1 MQVNILEKENL
12 QWNKGTLGL
21 KVTEERDCDSCHTV
35 AGAEDLR
42 KNFMVCPH
50 CGYHFRITAKD
61 RIAITLD
68 EDTFEEVGSDIGSV
82 NPIKM
87 IGYEDKLEQS
97 RRKTELKDGVITG
110 TGKLADNDVAIAVMS
125 FEFMGGSMGSVIG
138 EKITRLLLLAADKGI
153 PAIIFTASGG
163 ARMQEGIFSLMQ
175 MAKTANA
182 IALLEGLHVP
192 LINVLMNP
200 TMGGV
205 TASFAMLGDI
215 TLAESGAMIGF
226 AGRRVIEGTIKEEL
240 PVGFQTAEF
249 LQDKGF
255 VDKVVDRRVLRST
268 LRFLLETHKNNI
280 F

>member
-1 MQVNILEKENL
+1 MQVDVLEKENL
-12 QWNKGTLGL
+12 NWNKDIAGL
-21 KVTEERDCDSCHTV
+21 KVSEERVCEFCNTIST
-35 AGAEDLR
+35 AEELR
-42 KNFMVCPH
+42 KNLMVCSN
-50 CGYHFRITAKD
+50 CGYHFSISARE

-68 EDTFEEVGSDIGSV
+68 ENTFEEVGSDLGSV

-87 IGYEDKLEQS
+87 IGYEDKLEQA
-97 RRKTELKDGVITG
+97 RRKTGLCDGVVTG
-110 TGKLADNDVAIAVMS
+110 TGEIGGNDVAIAVMS
-125 FEFMGGSMGSVIG
+125 FDFMGGSMGSVVG

-153 PAIIFTASGG
+153 PALVFTASGG

-205 TASFAMLGDI
+205 TASFAMLGDLN
-215 TLAESGAMIGF
+215 LAEPGAMLGF
-226 AGRRVIEGTIKEEL
+226 AGRRVIEGTIKDDL
-240 PVGFQTAEF
+240 PDGFQTAEF
-249 LQDKGF
+249 MREKGF
-255 VDKVVDRRVLRST
+255 VDKVVDRRVLRSV

>member
-1 MQVNILEKENL
+1 MQVDVLEKENL
-12 QWNKGTLGL
+12 SWNKGAAGL
-21 KVTEERDCDSCHTV
+21 KIAEDRDCDSCHVQIT
-35 AGAEDLR
+35 AEDLR
-42 KNFMVCPH
+42 KNLMVCAN
-50 CGYHFRITAKD
+50 CGYHFRISATE
-61 RIAITLD
+61 RVAITLD
-68 EDTFEEVGSDIGSV
+68 EGSFGESVPDMGNV

-87 IGYEDKLEQS
+87 IGYENKLEQN
-97 RRKTELKDGVITG
+97 RRKTGLKDGVITG
-110 TGKLADNDVAIAVMS
+110 TGKIAGDDVAIAVMS
-125 FEFMGGSMGSVIG
+125 FEFMGGSMGSVVG
-138 EKITRLLLLAADKGI
+138 EKITRLILMAADKGI

-182 IALLEGLHVP
+182 IALLEGLHIP
-192 LINVLMNP
+192 LINVLLNP

-205 TASFAMLGDI
+205 TASFAMLGDV
-215 TLAESGAMIGF
+215 TLAEPGAMVGF
-226 AGRRVIEGTIKEEL
+226 AGRRVIEGTINEDL
-240 PVGFQTAEF
+240 PEGFQTAEF